1 MFVLLNLNLP
11 TFYMTF
17 ILFFTFKWIFN
28 YRKCT
33 ISYIECAI
41 RGVNK
46 EQGYLFT
53 FLENIINLRY
63 TKDIKIYYIL
73 SLVLIIYY
81 FIYKRNSLHKIIN

>member
-1 MFVLLNLNLP
+1 MLFNLNLP
-11 TFYMTF
+11 TVYMTF

-33 ISYIECAI
+33 VSYIECVI

-46 EQGYLFT
+46 DQGYLYG

-63 TKDIKIYYIL
+63 TEDIKLFYVL
-73 SLVLIIYY
+73 SFILIIYY